1 MTSPV
6 YVILG
11 PGGQGRDVIDAPTAA
26 GRTVAGAFDDDNP
39 PRPAMVQRRRHRGV
53 PLLGGLDSW
62 RSKLA
67 AGVEFMPAMG
77 NPTQRAE
84 LAAAIVIGGG
94 RLASAIHPAAVVSP
108 RASVGP
114 GVFLGAGVVVAPEA
128 VIGDLTFLN
137 ALCSVD
143 HDCQL
148 GTAVQVS
155 PGVILPGGVHIG
167 DSAFIGAGAVV
178 LPGRHIGAGAVV
190 GAGSVVI
197 HDVPEGV
204 TVAGNPAREIKRS

>member
-11 PGGQGRDVIDAPTAA
+11 PGGQGRDVIDALIAA

-39 PRPAMVQRRRHRGV
+39 PLPAGV
-53 PLLGGLDSW
+53 PLLAGLDSW

>member
-1 MTSPV
+1 MGVPEGVSPPV

-11 PGGQGRDVIDAPTAA
+11 PGGQGRDVLDALLAA
-26 GRTVAGAFDDDNP
+26 GREVLGVFDDDTP
-39 PRPAMVQRRRHRGV
+39 PLPDSV
-53 PLLGGLDSW
+53 PLLGALEAW

-67 AGVEFMPAMG
+67 PGVEIMPAMG
-77 NPTQRAE
+77 NPTMRAE
-84 LAAAIVIGGG
+84 LAASIVIGGG
-94 RLASAIHPAAVVSP
+94 RLASAVHPAAVVSP
-108 RASVGP
+108 RAKVGP
-114 GVFLGAGVVVAPEA
+114 GVFIGAGTVVAPDA

-143 HDCQL
+143 HDCRL

-178 LPGRHIGAGAVV
+178 LPGRHIGVGAVV
-190 GAGSVVI
+190 GAGAVVI
-197 HDVPEGV
+197 HDVEDGV
-204 TVAGNPAREIKRS
+204 TVAGNPAREIKRA